1 MKSLRERRSKET
13 RMKLIPS
20 FSKSLNKRAVSP
32 LIATVLLIVMAIA
45 IFGIIFLWLRG
56 MIAEQVQKIDRPI
69 ELQCDSVAFTAE
81 RQDGN
86 IIVSNKGNLPIV
98 GMNVKIKAGGKT
110 YSLPRKPVDGVIA
123 PGEVDIID
131 AKNNDASFPF
141 ISASKR
147 TIAPL
152 LQGTGKISGT
162 PRVYACQD
170 KAIDI

>member
-1 MKSLRERRSKET
+1 MKSVRSKKT
-13 RMKLIPS
+13 RRKLNPS

-32 LIATVLLIVMAIA
+32 LVATVLLIVMAIA

-69 ELQCDSVAFTAE
+69 ELQCDSVVFTAE
-81 RQDGN
+81 RDVGN

-110 YSLPRKPVDGVIA
+110 YSLPRKPVDGVVA

-131 AKNNDASFPF
+131 AKDSTNFPF